1 MRCRA
6 GGGCCECPV
15 ARWAL
20 PGNTNTLLVLAA
32 GVDIFVK
39 QHTNKKVHSLLLRVQ
54 RDVCVYILE
63 M

>member
-6 GGGCCECPV
+6 GGGSCECPV

-20 PGNTNTLLVLAA
+20 PGNTNTLLVLVA

-39 QHTNKKVHSLLLRVQ
+39 QQHTNKKVHSLL
-54 RDVCVYILE
+54 CVFNVMYV
-63 M
+63 